1 MRERTSEN
9 IAKPN
14 NVTPGDLQFQSQ
26 QQQQEQTVEKK
37 LDNTNLAFIGDEECG
52 DISTKYETNEQTSN
66 KKNLADNSDGYFTTE
81 EVDVDEELN
90 NSFKNVQSTNS
101 LNSETLPSFSPDHK
115 LHQNS
120 FISGKMI
127 SNFQNPGKKSQ
138 SNKQKSNTRSIFS
151 FKKRKSV
158 KKSEPR
164 GRNNPLHVTD
174 DLATPSIVLTPPTP
188 SPKVS
193 PVPPLNS
200 LPEPAERPSL
210 PSSKE
215 ESKTPRNGRKKKQPK
230 NRFSSKNSADKSSK
244 VLVKTSKRNGQKSR
258 LDEKATPTEDAVTLN
273 QDVIYHFK
281 DDDDDPSEDVVILAE
296 AVISPTEVFK
306 PSEKS
311 ESDTK
316 TSKRSLENESQ
327 CSPSKKKEK
336 GIKKSKMFNIFNNN
350 VKEAKREKGK
360 RKVRKT
366 PGESDDYL
374 MTEAD
379 LKDSYINAHTSP
391 LEDLDDSLE
400 ESPPLTN
407 FRNLASN
414 PDLAGKKI

>member
-1 MRERTSEN
+1 M
-9 IAKPN
+9 
-14 NVTPGDLQFQSQ
+14 
-26 QQQQEQTVEKK
+26 
-37 LDNTNLAFIGDEECG
+37 
-52 DISTKYETNEQTSN
+52 
-66 KKNLADNSDGYFTTE
+66 
-81 EVDVDEELN
+81 
-90 NSFKNVQSTNS
+90 
-101 LNSETLPSFSPDHK
+101 
-115 LHQNS
+115 
-120 FISGKMI
+120 
-127 SNFQNPGKKSQ
+127 
-138 SNKQKSNTRSIFS
+138 
-151 FKKRKSV
+151 
-158 KKSEPR
+158 
-164 GRNNPLHVTD
+164 
-174 DLATPSIVLTPPTP
+174 
-188 SPKVS
+188 
-193 PVPPLNS
+193 
-200 LPEPAERPSL
+200 
-210 PSSKE
+210 
-215 ESKTPRNGRKKKQPK
+215 
-230 NRFSSKNSADKSSK
+230 
-244 VLVKTSKRNGQKSR
+244 
-258 LDEKATPTEDAVTLN
+258 DEKATPTEDAMTLN

-316 TSKRSLENESQ
+316 TSKRSLENENQ
-327 CSPSKKKEK
+327 CSLSKKKEK

-366 PGESDDYL
+366 PGENDDYL

-414 PDLAGKKI
+414 PDLTGEKNIIISGYNIDEKTVYLHISQELNSRRIKRIMTTRMMSRSQASQV